1 MKERKT
7 QSRCTAV
14 EQLSEIS
21 KGGGG
26 PCKFILLAIKM
37 IQGDIG

>member
-1 MKERKT
+1 MKDKKT
-7 QSRCTAV
+7 QSRCTAGEPGLV
-14 EQLSEIS
+14 RFQRGE
-21 KGGGG
+21 G